1 MIIIATAV
9 LFHVMASH
17 DVIWEGVTSAWILAA
32 MIDAALLALF
42 IHEMFADKRA
52 NGEWF
57 ELDETDVE
65 HTRGLAD
72 E

>member
-42 IHEMFADKRA
+42 IWAKYQPS
-52 NGEWF
+52 
-57 ELDETDVE
+57 LP
-65 HTRGLAD
+65 
-72 E
+72 